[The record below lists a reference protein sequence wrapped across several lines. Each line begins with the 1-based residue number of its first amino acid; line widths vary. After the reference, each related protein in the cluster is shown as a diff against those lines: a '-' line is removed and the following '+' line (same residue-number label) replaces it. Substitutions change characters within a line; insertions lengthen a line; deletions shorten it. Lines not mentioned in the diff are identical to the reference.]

1 MPNFKSVVKKFQK
14 HYPDASDVAI
24 VSNKGKILYSTSK
37 WNLKKDI
44 DGVLNSWINGNAQ
57 FVTLDGIKYSV
68 LQMEPERFIG
78 TNRQKKGHLIGASTP
93 DKNNYIF
100 AHIKPKAK
108 VWFHMAYPALARAV
122 AMLKKGSESEFIKSK
137 VELPDET
144 KEEIS
149 YESSTGQAIV
159 HQVAPTSPTIDPYLK
174 AEIEGFLQW
183 LNNPQGLAGYITSI
197 LQQNDQHRIS
207 KLAELCNELY
217 SLFYD

>member
-1 MPNFKSVVKKFQK
+1 MTNFKSIVNKLQK

-37 WNLKKDI
+37 WNVKKDI
-44 DGVLNSWINGNAQ
+44 DTVLHSWVNGNAQ
-57 FVTLDGIKYSV
+57 FITLDGIKYSI

-108 VWFHMAYPALARAV
+108 GWFHMAYPAVARAAV
-122 AMLKKGSESEFIKSK
+122 MLKKGSESEFIKSK

-149 YESSTGQAIV
+149 YESSTGQV
-159 HQVAPTSPTIDPYLK
+159 VVNQVAPTSPTIDPYLK

-197 LQQNDQHRIS
+197 LQQNDPHRIS
-207 KLAELCNELY
+207 KLAELYNELY

>member
-1 MPNFKSVVKKFQK
+1 MTNFKSVVNKLQK

-44 DGVLNSWINGNAQ
+44 ESVLNSWINGNAQ
-57 FVTLDGIKYSV
+57 FVTLDGIKYSI

-93 DKNNYIF
+93 DKNNYML

-108 VWFHMAYPALARAV
+108 GWIHMAYPALARAA
-122 AMLKKGSESEFIKSK
+122 AMLQKGSESEFIKSK

-144 KEEIS
+144 KEEQA
-149 YESSTGQAIV
+149 YESSTGQAVIY
-159 HQVAPTSPTIDPYLK
+159 QVAPTPSTVDPYLK
-174 AEIEGFLQW
+174 TEVEGFLQW
-183 LNNPQGLAGYITSI
+183 IKNPQGLAGYITSI
-197 LQQNDQHRIS
+197 LQQNDPHRIS
-207 KLAELCNELY
+207 KLAELYNELY